1 MPFESVDRLEAGITR
16 LLDEHNELKSENSE
30 LKEAIKARDERISEL
45 SERLEGIE
53 RERGE
58 VRDRVDT
65 LIGRLDGLLHNA

>member
-16 LLDEHNELKSENSE
+16 LLDEHNELKNENSE
-30 LKEAIKARDERISEL
+30 LKEAIKARDEQITEL
-45 SERLEGIE
+45 SERLESVQ

-58 VRDRVDT
+58 VRERVET